1 MFTTCQGQLHL
12 THSLIH
18 HFETIPNSKKLQTA
32 TEAIIGFQGT
42 DCKENIVEKVK
53 LLMLS
58 NFTILNN
65 VFLKL
70 FSSMC

>member
-18 HFETIPNSKKLQTA
+18 HFEIIPNSKKLQTA
-32 TEAIIGFQGT
+32 TEVIIGFQDT
-42 DCKENIVEKVK
+42 DYKENIVEKGEIAH
-53 LLMLS
+53 LS
-58 NFTILNN
+58 NFTILHN